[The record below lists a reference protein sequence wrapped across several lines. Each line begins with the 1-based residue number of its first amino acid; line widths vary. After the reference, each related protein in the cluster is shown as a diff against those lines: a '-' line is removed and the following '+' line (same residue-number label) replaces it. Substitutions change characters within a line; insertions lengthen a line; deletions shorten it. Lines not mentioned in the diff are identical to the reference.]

1 MAMIVVKTA
10 LLSLG
15 LNYGVHYTS
24 ARLYDFMCVPHS
36 LSGLLTS
43 LATTASPVC
52 GFMLNTMVVTQNNYA
67 VVLTATLT
75 SALVNALKPPAL
87 SGEAN

>member
-1 MAMIVVKTA
+1 MALVIVKTA

-24 ARLYDFMCVPHS
+24 ARLYDTLCIPHTFQEIIQS
-36 LSGLLTS
+36 LV
-43 LATTASPVC
+43 TTASPVC
-52 GFMLNTMVVTQNNYA
+52 GFLLHAMTNTQNNYA

-75 SALVNALKPPAL
+75 SALVNVLKPV
-87 SGEAN
+87 

>member
-1 MAMIVVKTA
+1 MASAALAVVKTG

-24 ARLYDFMCVPHS
+24 ARLYDTICIPH
-36 LSGLLTS
+36 TVHDIFQS

-52 GFMLNTMVVTQNNYA
+52 GFILHAMTATQNNYA

-75 SALVNALKPPAL
+75 SALVNALKPV
-87 SGEAN
+87 

>member
-1 MAMIVVKTA
+1 MALIVVKTA

-24 ARLYDFMCVPHS
+24 ARLYDTLCLPHTFHEI
-36 LSGLLTS
+36 LQS

-52 GFMLNTMVVTQNNYA
+52 GFLLHAMTMTQNNYA
-67 VVLTATLT
+67 IVLTATLT
-75 SALVNALKPPAL
+75 STLVNALRPV
-87 SGEAN
+87 

>member
-1 MAMIVVKTA
+1 MAAGALVVTKVA

-24 ARLYDFMCVPHS
+24 ARLYDYLCVPHS
-36 LSGLLTS
+36 LTEVFQS

-52 GFMLNTMVVTQNNYA
+52 GFLVNTMALTQNNYA
-67 VVLTATLT
+67 VVLTSTLA
-75 SALVNALKPPAL
+75 SAVVHALKP
-87 SGEAN
+87 GT

>member
-1 MAMIVVKTA
+1 MAMLVAKAA

-24 ARLYDFMCVPHS
+24 ARLYDTYCVPHN
-36 LSGLLTS
+36 LSDILQS

-52 GFMLNTMVVTQNNYA
+52 TFLLNTMTVTQNNYA

-75 SALVNALKPPAL
+75 SLLTGAIKPT
-87 SGEAN
+87 

>member
-1 MAMIVVKTA
+1 MALIVAKTA

-24 ARLYDFMCVPHS
+24 ARLYDLMCVPHS
-36 LSGLLTS
+36 VTEVFTS

-52 GFMLNTMVVTQNNYA
+52 GFLLHAMTMTQNNYA
-67 VVLTATLT
+67 IVLTATLT
-75 SALVNALKPPAL
+75 SALANALKPA
-87 SGEAN
+87 A

>member
-1 MAMIVVKTA
+1 MALIVAKTA

-24 ARLYDFMCVPHS
+24 ARVYDSLCVPHS
-36 LSGLLTS
+36 LSDVLQS

-52 GFMLNTMVVTQNNYA
+52 GFLLNIMTMTQNNYA
-67 VVLTATLT
+67 VVLTSTLT
-75 SALVNALKPPAL
+75 TAVVHVLKP
-87 SGEAN
+87 

>member
-1 MAMIVVKTA
+1 MALVAAKTA

-24 ARLYDFMCVPHS
+24 ARLYDIMCVPHS
-36 LSGLLTS
+36 VTELFTS

-52 GFMLNTMVVTQNNYA
+52 GFLLNTMMVTQSNYA

-75 SALVNALKPPAL
+75 AALANAVKPA
-87 SGEAN
+87 

>member
-1 MAMIVVKTA
+1 MALVVAKTA

-24 ARLYDFMCVPHS
+24 ARLYDMMCVPHS
-36 LSGLLTS
+36 ITGFLTS

-52 GFMLNTMVVTQNNYA
+52 EFLLNTMMVTQSNYA

-75 SALVNALKPPAL
+75 SALASAVKPA
-87 SGEAN
+87 

>member
-1 MAMIVVKTA
+1 MALVIAKTA

-24 ARLYDFMCVPHS
+24 ARLYDYLCVPHS
-36 LSGLLTS
+36 FTEVLQS

-52 GFMLNTMVVTQNNYA
+52 GFLLNTMTITQNNYA
-67 VVLTATLT
+67 VVLTATLAST
-75 SALVNALKPPAL
+75 LANALRPA
-87 SGEAN
+87 